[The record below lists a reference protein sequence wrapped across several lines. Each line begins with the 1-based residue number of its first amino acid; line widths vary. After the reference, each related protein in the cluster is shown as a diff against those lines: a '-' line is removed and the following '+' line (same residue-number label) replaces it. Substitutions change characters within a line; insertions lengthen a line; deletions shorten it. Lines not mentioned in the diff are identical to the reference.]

1 MVRAY
6 VTSILLHLVA
16 AILVCLVT
24 FLPVRIR
31 PTDWVEPV
39 FLVSLP
45 PSVPVPVF
53 EEVSPRSSELRSE
66 KSVEPKA
73 IEPEESLAERLQARL
88 SEVNVPKN
96 LPTAVSRPSRERTV
110 VQKDPFGPNR
120 TVKSEKVL
128 EESLVVPEAG
138 FTDAWYLTLLTQRL
152 SERWNPYRGGL
163 GILNREVMVF
173 FIIRANGKIE
183 NIVLLRPSGDVRFD
197 RSGLS
202 AVSDCGYFPPLPR
215 SWRKESLQVSVRF
228 REK

>member
-31 PTDWVEPV
+31 PTNWLEPV

-45 PSVPVPVF
+45 PPAPVF
-53 EEVSPRSSELRSE
+53 EEEISPRFSKSRSE
-66 KSVEPKA
+66 EIAEPKA
-73 IEPEESLAERLQARL
+73 IEPEESLAERLQVRL

-96 LPTAVSRPSRERTV
+96 LPTAVSRPNRERTV
-110 VQKDPFGPNR
+110 VQKNPIGPNR
-120 TVKSEKVL
+120 TEKSEKVL

-202 AVSDCGYFPPLPR
+202 AVSDCVYFPPLPR